1 MLALP
6 ISFTSL
12 GVDSK
17 FRTIDIDTSDQVH
30 QIGGRFDE
38 ALSTS
43 LSIHGAHEEALRR
56 IEHYSIT
63 SMHSSAHSIRSM
75 DSIRTELSRLEAMIT
90 SPNVPQP
97 SETETGKSPSRPG
110 SSCSDRRCS
119 AVPASRNRDSPLS
132 VSGPLPEPS
141 GESFTAEGSGIKLAP
156 RQDVLNEN
164 PKSLDRS
171 NQSQRPRSMA
181 IEHRIHPDYHISS
194 AEYRSFM
201 DDSED
206 INSRPMEFPSDKG
219 NRSSFLYAE
228 FSKNSQPRQRESPE
242 IDNDRSAIHGL
253 LRQSLASV
261 YPPEV
266 VDYVSLQQVATLC
279 EDHIKLLNK
288 RPSVQT
294 SATGKTKE
302 MRSVDD
308 DIPTSAQPS
317 MVSLRKQL
325 LELRNAIKAAREQ
338 CIQAGFSLS
347 ELDKLLSPPGSG
359 SYASAI
365 QPPPMQEPDGGDD
378 SSSVYSEDFHSSKE

>member
-1 MLALP
+1 M
-6 ISFTSL
+6 

-30 QIGGRFDE
+30 QIGGRLDE

-63 SMHSSAHSIRSM
+63 SMHSSAHSIRSV
-75 DSIRTELSRLEAMIT
+75 DSMRTDLSRLEAMIT
-90 SPNVPQP
+90 SSNVPQP
-97 SETETGKSPSRPG
+97 SETESGKSLTRPG
-110 SSCSDRRCS
+110 SSCTDRRFS
-119 AVPASRNRDSPLS
+119 AVPESRIRDSRLS

-141 GESFTAEGSGIKLAP
+141 GESFTAEDPGIKPAP
-156 RQDVLNEN
+156 RQDALNEN

-171 NQSQRPRSMA
+171 NQSQQTRSMA

-201 DDSED
+201 DESED
-206 INSRPMEFPSDKG
+206 INSRPMEFPSEKG

-242 IDNDRSAIHGL
+242 IDIDCGAIHGL

-266 VDYVSLQQVATLC
+266 VDYVSLRQVATLC
-279 EDHIKLLNK
+279 DDHIKLLNK
-288 RPSVQT
+288 RPNVQT

-302 MRSVDD
+302 MRSIDD

-317 MVSLRKQL
+317 TVSLRKQL
-325 LELRNAIKAAREQ
+325 LKLRNGIKLAREQ

-359 SYASAI
+359 SYASAK